1 MNIMDSLTEVFCSI
15 FEDNSIVLKPEM
27 TANDVEGWDSLSHVV
42 LILAIENRFKI
53 KFNNKELLTLK
64 NVGDLLHSIESK
76 HPVINKK

>member
-1 MNIMDSLTEVFCSI
+1 MNIMDSLTEVFRSV

-27 TANDVEGWDSLSHVV
+27 TANDVEGWDSLSHVL

-53 KFNNKELLTLK
+53 KFNYKELLTLK

-76 HPVINKK
+76 NPFVN

>member
-1 MNIMDSLTEVFCSI
+1 MNIMDSLTEVFRSV

-27 TANDVEGWDSLSHVV
+27 TANDVEGWDSLSHVL

-53 KFNNKELLTLK
+53 KFNYKELLTLK

-76 HPVINKK
+76 NPVVN

>member
-1 MNIMDSLTEVFCSI
+1 MDSLTEVFRSV

-53 KFNNKELLTLK
+53 KFNQKELLTLR

>member
-1 MNIMDSLTEVFCSI
+1 MDSLTEVFRSV
-15 FEDNSIVLKPEM
+15 FEDNSIVLKPVM

-42 LILAIENRFKI
+42 LILTIENRFKI
-53 KFNNKELLTLK
+53 KFNQKELLTLR